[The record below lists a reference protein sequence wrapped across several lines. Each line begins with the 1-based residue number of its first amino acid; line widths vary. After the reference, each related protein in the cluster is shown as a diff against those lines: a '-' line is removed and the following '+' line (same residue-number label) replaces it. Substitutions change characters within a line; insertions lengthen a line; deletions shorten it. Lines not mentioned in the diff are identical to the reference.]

1 MSPARNRLNPCLR
14 LSRVRPIG
22 RAKPRAREHGQKGAH
37 RAAERS
43 RKLNVVWKPSARCNR
58 RGRRSRYFPAVA
70 PVPKLPGAAFG
81 IPAAEAFSE
90 TSPVGAKRLSG
101 AVPEVPPE
109 SLAEILARAESVG
122 RLHALPGNFPLSGIS
137 PAPESAALAIKMG
150 CDVNC
155 GNTYLHLLRALED
168 GLITEDDITTAA
180 ERLFTTRFM
189 LGEFDENCEYNSI
202 PYEVVE
208 CPEHLALSE
217 EAARRSV
224 VLLKN
229 DGILPLD
236 KAKIKTIGVI
246 GPNANDRMALI
257 GNYHG
262 TASRYI
268 TVLEGIQDYVG
279 DDVRVLY
286 AEGCHLYKD
295 RVEGLGLPG
304 DRLSE
309 AETVAEHSDVVVL
322 VTGLNENL
330 EGEEMDQSNSVGS
343 GDKANL
349 LLPAPQRKLME
360 VVAKTGK
367 PVILINMTGSA
378 MDLRFAEENFSAVVQ
393 GWYPGARGGK
403 AIAELLFGKYSF
415 SGKLPVTFYNDS
427 DELPAFTDYAMENRT
442 YRYFTGGVLY
452 PFGYGL
458 TYGKTEVTKAEMRD
472 DGEHYT
478 ITATVKNE
486 GCAVHEILQIYVR
499 DNESEFAVRNH
510 SLCAFKPV
518 SLGANETCD
527 VEITVPKAALEIVD
541 DTGTRRVDSRSFTFF
556 VGTSQPDD
564 RSAELLGTRPVAVE
578 LKL

>member
-1 MSPARNRLNPCLR
+1 MGLFDMVRGQLIDVIEWTDDSGDTLVHKYDMNGKEIMMGAQLTVRESQAAVFVDEGRLADVFGPGRYELTTRNLPVMTALRAWKFGFNSPFKSDVYFVSTRQFMDRKWGTANPVMMR
-14 LSRVRPIG
+14 DSEFGMIRVRAFGSFSFRVKDP
-22 RAKPRAREHGQKGAH
+22 
-37 RAAERS
+37 
-43 RKLNVVWKPSARCNR
+43 
-58 RGRRSRYFPAVA
+58 
-70 PVPKLPGAAFG
+70 AAFMREVFGTSSLFTAEGVEGQIRSLAVSALSDAIAESG
-81 IPAAEAFSE
+81 IPALDLASKYDE
-90 TSPVGAKRLSG
+90 LS
-101 AVPEVPPE
+101 
-109 SLAEILARAESVG
+109 R
-122 RLHALPGNFPLSGIS
+122 
-137 PAPESAALAIKMG
+137 
-150 CDVNC
+150 
-155 GNTYLHLLRALED
+155 RALE
-168 GLITEDDITTAA
+168 T
-180 ERLFTTRFM
+180 
-189 LGEFDENCEYNSI
+189 
-202 PYEVVE
+202 
-208 CPEHLALSE
+208 LA
-217 EAARRSV
+217 
-224 VLLKN
+224 
-229 DGILPLD
+229 P
-236 KAKIKTIGVI
+236 
-246 GPNANDRMALI
+246 
-257 GNYHG
+257 
-262 TASRYI
+262 
-268 TVLEGIQDYVG
+268 
-279 DDVRVLY
+279 
-286 AEGCHLYKD
+286 

-360 VVAKTGK
+360 IVAKTGK

-486 GCAVHEILQIYVR
+486 GCAVHEILQVYVR

-510 SLCAFKPV
+510 SLCAFKAV